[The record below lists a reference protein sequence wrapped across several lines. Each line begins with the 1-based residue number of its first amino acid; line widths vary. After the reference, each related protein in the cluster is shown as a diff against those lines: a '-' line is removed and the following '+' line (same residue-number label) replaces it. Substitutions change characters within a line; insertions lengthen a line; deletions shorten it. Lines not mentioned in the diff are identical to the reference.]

1 MEIFG
6 ICTAHQILIIS
17 FRPVQIRIERE
28 HGKKAALFC
37 HSRRDPHAVL
47 LAQTAQFNMRLPDG
61 SSDSWLDVLM
71 DDKSEKVKAVR
82 RRALGIIRFS
92 C

>member
-1 MEIFG
+1 M
-6 ICTAHQILIIS
+6 
-17 FRPVQIRIERE
+17 
-28 HGKKAALFC
+28 GKKRLF
-37 HSRRDPHAVL
+37 SATRRRDPHAVL
-47 LAQTAQFNMRLPDG
+47 LAQTVQFNMRLPDG